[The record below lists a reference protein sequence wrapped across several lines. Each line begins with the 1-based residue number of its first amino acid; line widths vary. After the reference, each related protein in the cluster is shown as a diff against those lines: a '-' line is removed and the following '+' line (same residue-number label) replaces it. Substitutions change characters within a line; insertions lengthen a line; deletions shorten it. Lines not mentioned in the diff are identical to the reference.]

1 MPRRRH
7 SRSPACGAGE
17 DLIDYGE
24 FKIDWR
30 EQVYIDHITKRN
42 RLRDMLAL
50 LIDWS
55 ASIAA
60 FAASGYVLT
69 SAFVVE
75 GLNRATS

>member
-1 MPRRRH
+1 MRYFELKAGRSRNMPRRRN

-42 RLRDMLAL
+42 RLRTGL
-50 LIDWS
+50 LS
-55 ASIAA
+55 
-60 FAASGYVLT
+60 
-69 SAFVVE
+69 
-75 GLNRATS
+75 